1 MPSTEQAE
9 LKKLGK
15 YELIEIVGRGA
26 MGEVYKAQD
35 PLIGRLVALKTITKG
50 LAGHPDLLERFN
62 QEARSAGTL
71 QHPNIVTVYELGQ
84 EGETPFI
91 AMEFLEGESL
101 ESLIERRPTLSVQE
115 KLNHVIPVCR
125 ALNFAHKRGVIHRDI
140 KPANVMLTKE
150 GRIKVVDFGIARQI
164 DSNLTQTDSIIGTL
178 AYMSPQ
184 QIRGERADA
193 RADVWATGVM
203 LYELLTYQRPFDGP
217 NQAALVLNISKDDV
231 LPPSIK
237 TYVPDCGPA
246 LEALV
251 DKMLAKDIQQRYQ
264 NMEQVLNAFEGVMQR
279 LRRSAGTRTV
289 VAVAGEELVRTRM
302 STTARPASNLT
313 PTVAQTQGSG
323 AVTSAGGSSGQS
335 PDEPLTATPSSA
347 AKPMSHKSVIGIA
360 VGVIVVLLIARALWQ
375 GRDSAP
381 KTNDLSSA
389 AFVSTDQDMPPAAT
403 SHKSEPIAPGV
414 VATTEELSQ
423 PWASKEF
430 IFHNALR
437 GSDVPAMVVHLPR
450 GGYWGFSLIE
460 PYGTCRLEYVADI
473 QKLAT
478 VYGYRADHPL
488 IADPCNK
495 SLFDLLRY
503 GGPIDAS
510 VRGDIVSGASVRPP
524 IAIEIQQRGN
534 AILATEIEPQ

>member
-1 MPSTEQAE
+1 MSSTEQAV
-9 LKKLGK
+9 LKNLGK
-15 YELIEIVGRGA
+15 YELIEIIGRGA
-26 MGEVYKAQD
+26 MGEVYKAHD

-50 LAGHPDLLERFN
+50 LAGRPDLLERFN

-71 QHPNIVTVYELGQ
+71 QHPNIVTIYELGQ

-101 ESLIERRPTLSVQE
+101 ESLIERRATLSIQE
-115 KLNHVIPVCR
+115 KLNHIIPVCR

-164 DSNLTQTDSIIGTL
+164 DSNLTQTDSIMGTL

-193 RADVWATGVM
+193 RSDVWATGVM
-203 LYELLTYQRPFDGP
+203 LYELLTFRRPFDGA

-237 TYVPDCGPA
+237 TVVPDCSPA

-251 DKMLAKDIQQRYQ
+251 DKMLAKDVQQRYQ
-264 NMEQVLNAFEGVMQR
+264 NMEQVLNAFESVLQR
-279 LRRSAGTRTV
+279 LRRSTGAQTV
-289 VAVAGEELVRTRM
+289 MAGEELIRTRM
-302 STTARPASNLT
+302 STTRPGSNLT
-313 PTVAQTQGSG
+313 PTVAQTQASQ
-323 AVTSAGGSSGQS
+323 ALAPAAEDSQQS
-335 PDEPLTATPSSA
+335 PDEPSLASSSA
-347 AKPMSHKSVIGIA
+347 AKPMSHKTVIGIA
-360 VGVIVVLLIARALWQ
+360 AGVIVFLLIANALWK
-375 GRDSAP
+375 GRDSARSSIS
-381 KTNDLSSA
+381 SSA
-389 AFVSTDQDMPPAAT
+389 TDAVATDSDAQPAAAA
-403 SHKSEPIAPGV
+403 HKPLPIAPGV
-414 VATTEELSQ
+414 IATTEELSQ

-430 IFHNALR
+430 IFHNVLT
-437 GSDVPAMVVHLPR
+437 GSNVPGMVVHLPR

-460 PYGTCRLEYVADI
+460 PYGTCRLEYVTDL
-473 QKLAT
+473 QKLANT
-478 VYGYRADHPL
+478 YGYRADHPL

-524 IAIEIQQRGN
+524 IAIEIEQHGN
-534 AILATEIEPQ
+534 SILATQIEPQ

>member
-1 MPSTEQAE
+1 MPGIDQAE

-15 YELIEIVGRGA
+15 YELIEIIGRGA
-26 MGEVYKAQD
+26 MGEVYKAHD

-101 ESLIERRPTLSVQE
+101 ESLIERRPTLPLQE
-115 KLNHVIPVCR
+115 KLNHIIPVCR

-193 RADVWATGVM
+193 RADIWATGVM
-203 LYELLTYQRPFDGP
+203 LYELLTYQRPFDGA

-237 TYVPDCGPA
+237 TAVPDCGPA
-246 LEALV
+246 LEALI

-264 NMEQVLNAFEGVMQR
+264 SMEQVLTAFENVMQR
-279 LRRSAGTRTV
+279 LRRSTGTKTV
-289 VAVAGEELVRTRM
+289 GGGEELVRTRM
-302 STTARPASNLT
+302 ATSARPGSSLT
-313 PTVAQTQGSG
+313 PTVAQTQASQGL
-323 AVTSAGGSSGQS
+323 VSAGRASEQS
-335 PDEPLTATPSSA
+335 PDERSSTTTSAA
-347 AKPMSHKSVIGIA
+347 AKPMSHAKVLGIA
-360 VGVIVVLLIARALWQ
+360 AGVIVFLLVVSALWQ
-375 GRDSAP
+375 GRDRAR
-381 KTNDLSSA
+381 KFNDSSA
-389 AFVSTDQDMPPAAT
+389 TAAVSTDQDAQPAAT
-403 SHKSEPIAPGV
+403 SHKPEPIAPGV
-414 VATTEELSQ
+414 IATTEELSQ
-423 PWASKEF
+423 PWAAKEF
-430 IFHNALR
+430 IFHNALT
-437 GSDVPAMVVHLPR
+437 GVDVPAMVVHLPH

-460 PYGTCRLEYVADI
+460 PYGTCRLEYITDLA
-473 QKLAT
+473 KLAS

-503 GGPIDAS
+503 GGPMDAS

-534 AILATEIEPQ
+534 SILATEIEPQ

>member
-1 MPSTEQAE
+1 MPGTEQAV

-26 MGEVYKAQD
+26 MGEVYKAHD

-50 LAGHPDLLERFN
+50 LAGRPDLLERFN

-71 QHPNIVTVYELGQ
+71 QHPNIVTIYELGQ

-193 RADVWATGVM
+193 RSDIWATGVM
-203 LYELLTYQRPFDGP
+203 LYELLTYQRPFDGA

-237 TYVPDCGPA
+237 TVVPDCGPA

-264 NMEQVLNAFEGVMQR
+264 NMEQVLNAFESVLQR
-279 LRRSAGTRTV
+279 LRRSTGTQTIM
-289 VAVAGEELVRTRM
+289 AGEELVRSRM
-302 STTARPASNLT
+302 STTARPASKLT
-313 PTVAQTQGSG
+313 PTVAQTQGSQPL
-323 AVTSAGGSSGQS
+323 ASAGGASEQS
-335 PDEPLTATPSSA
+335 PDEPSSASPPSA
-347 AKPMSHKSVIGIA
+347 AKPMSHKQVIGIA
-360 VGVIVVLLIARALWQ
+360 VGAIVFLLIANALWR
-375 GRDSAP
+375 GRDGARNNIS
-381 KTNDLSSA
+381 SSA
-389 AFVSTDQDMPPAAT
+389 TTAVAADSATQPAAAP
-403 SHKSEPIAPGV
+403 HKPLPIAPGV
-414 VATTEELSQ
+414 IATTEELSQ

-430 IFHNALR
+430 IFHNILT
-437 GSDVPAMVVHLPR
+437 GSNVPAMVVHLPR

-460 PYGTCRLEYVADI
+460 PYGTCRLEYVTDL
-473 QKLAT
+473 QKLANT
-478 VYGYRADHPL
+478 YGYRADHPL

-510 VRGDIVSGASVRPP
+510 VRGDIVSGGSVRPP
-524 IAIEIQQRGN
+524 IAIEIEQHGN
-534 AILATEIEPQ
+534 SILATQMEAE

>member
-1 MPSTEQAE
+1 MPSTDEAV

-15 YELIEIVGRGA
+15 YELIEIIGRGA
-26 MGEVYKAQD
+26 MGEVYKAHD

-50 LAGHPDLLERFN
+50 LAGRPDLLERFN

-71 QHPNIVTVYELGQ
+71 QHPNIVTIYELGQ

-101 ESLIERRPTLSVQE
+101 DSLIERRPTLSVQE

-193 RADVWATGVM
+193 RSDIWATGVM

-237 TYVPDCGPA
+237 AAVPDCGPA

-264 NMEQVLNAFEGVMQR
+264 NMEAVLNAFEAVLQK
-279 LRRSAGTRTV
+279 LRRSTGTRTV
-289 VAVAGEELVRTRM
+289 VAGEELVRTKI
-302 STTARPASNLT
+302 TTARPASSLA
-313 PTVAQTQGSG
+313 PTVAQAQGSQ
-323 AVTSAGGSSGQS
+323 ALAPAGGASEQS
-335 PDEPLTATPSSA
+335 PDEASATPSA
-347 AKPMSHKSVIGIA
+347 AKPMSHKKVIGIA
-360 VGVIVVLLIARALWQ
+360 VGAIVFLLIASALWR
-375 GRDSAP
+375 GRDSARN
-381 KTNDLSSA
+381 NDSSSA
-389 AFVSTDQDMPPAAT
+389 TTAVSTDQDAQPAAT
-403 SHKSEPIAPGV
+403 SHKALPIAPGMI
-414 VATTEELSQ
+414 ATAEELSQ
-423 PWASKEF
+423 PWAAKEF
-430 IFHNALR
+430 IFHNQLT

-460 PYGTCRLEYVADI
+460 PYGTCRLEYVTDLA
-473 QKLAT
+473 KLAS
-478 VYGYRADHPL
+478 VYHYRADHPL

-495 SLFDLLRY
+495 TLFDLLRY

-510 VRGDIVSGASVRPP
+510 VRGDIVSGSSVRPP
-524 IAIEIQQRGN
+524 IAVEIQQRGN
-534 AILATEIEPQ
+534 EILATQIEAE

>member
-1 MPSTEQAE
+1 MPGTEQAE

-101 ESLIERRPTLSVQE
+101 ESLIERRPTLSIQE
-115 KLNHVIPVCR
+115 KLNHIIPVCR

-193 RADVWATGVM
+193 RADIWATGVM
-203 LYELLTYQRPFDGP
+203 LYELLAYQRPFDGP
-217 NQAALVLNISKDDV
+217 NQAALVLNISKDDA

-237 TYVPDCGPA
+237 TFVPDCGPA
-246 LEALV
+246 LEAVV
-251 DKMLAKDIQQRYQ
+251 DKMLAKNIQQRYQ

-279 LRRSAGTRTV
+279 LRRSTGTRTV
-289 VAVAGEELVRTRM
+289 VAGDDLVRTRM
-302 STTARPASNLT
+302 ATTARPASKLA
-313 PTVAQTQGSG
+313 PTVAQTQGSQ
-323 AVTSAGGSSGQS
+323 AVMPAGGSSEQS
-335 PDEPLTATPSSA
+335 LEESSA
-347 AKPMSHKSVIGIA
+347 ATLPSAAQPMSHKRVIGIA

-375 GRDSAP
+375 GRDSAR

-389 AFVSTDQDMPPAAT
+389 ASVFTDQNSPPTAT
-403 SHKSEPIAPGV
+403 SHKPEPIAPGV
-414 VATTEELSQ
+414 VATEEELSQ

-430 IFHNALR
+430 IFHNALT
-437 GSDVPAMVVHLPR
+437 GSDVPALVVHLPR

-460 PYGTCRLEYVADI
+460 PYGTCRLEYVTDL

-524 IAIEIQQRGN
+524 IAVEIQQRGN

>member
-1 MPSTEQAE
+1 MPGTDQAE

-84 EGETPFI
+84 EGDTPFI

-101 ESLIERRPTLSVQE
+101 ESLIERRPTLSIQE
-115 KLNHVIPVCR
+115 KLNHIIPVCR

-193 RADVWATGVM
+193 RADIWATGVM
-203 LYELLTYQRPFDGP
+203 LYELLTYRRPFDGP

-237 TYVPDCGPA
+237 AVVPDCGPA
-246 LEALV
+246 IEALV

-264 NMEQVLNAFEGVMQR
+264 TMEQVLNAFEGVMQR
-279 LRRSAGTRTV
+279 LRRSTGTRTV
-289 VAVAGEELVRTRM
+289 VAAEELVRTRM
-302 STTARPASNLT
+302 STTARPASNLA
-313 PTVAQTQGSG
+313 PTVAQTQASQALAPDGG
-323 AVTSAGGSSGQS
+323 ASERS
-335 PDEPLTATPSSA
+335 PDESSSPAPSSA
-347 AKPMSHKSVIGIA
+347 AKPMSHKTVIGIA

-375 GRDSAP
+375 GRDSAR
-381 KTNDLSSA
+381 KTSDLSSA
-389 AFVSTDQDMPPAAT
+389 ADVSTDQSAQSAAT
-403 SHKSEPIAPGV
+403 SHKPEPIAPGV
-414 VATTEELSQ
+414 VATAEELSQ
-423 PWASKEF
+423 PWAGKQF
-430 IFHNALR
+430 IFHNALT
-437 GSDVPAMVVHLPR
+437 GADVPAMVVHLPR

-460 PYGTCRLEYVADI
+460 PYGTCRLEYVTDL
-473 QKLAT
+473 QKVAT

-503 GGPIDAS
+503 GGPMDAS
-510 VRGDIVSGASVRPP
+510 VRGDIVSGTSVRPP
-524 IAIEIQQRGN
+524 VAIEIQQRGN
-534 AILATEIEPQ
+534 SILATAIEPQ